1 MSAISGKV
9 ADVYNELKSY
19 GVHIDVVD
27 PHASSEE
34 VLKEYGYGLVKSPS
48 GKYDAV
54 IIAVA
59 HRDYLNLQE
68 TDFRALLDEKG
79 ILVDIKG
86 LYRKKVKDL
95 TYWSL

>member
-1 MSAISGKV
+1 MGTTFKENVSDIRNSKV

-34 VLKEYGYGLVKSPS
+34 VRNEYGYSLVKAPS

-54 IIAVA
+54 IVAVA
-59 HRDYLNLQE
+59 HKDYLGLQE
-68 TDFRALLDEKG
+68 SDFKALLNDKG
-79 ILVDIKG
+79 ILVG
-86 LYRKKVKDL
+86 Y
-95 TYWSL
+95 